1 MHNTITLLAATSSH
15 HHNHRTATTT
25 TDPTLGNPDAPNLLQ
40 YAAFATF
47 SLVALLALGLV
58 IAWLFHRHGRYRP
71 QVAAV
76 IVAPLAVMSGWIVG
90 LLLGYPTIGAATALP
105 LLVGLIAMSVR
116 LDRGDRRAGK
126 DRRRRAENRLGLIGV
141 WRAVRTAKEIATA
154 LPAHDEIIIG
164 HTPTRIVKLVRG
176 WSSGRHVGVLGA
188 PGSGKS
194 TTVAAMLEQHV
205 CGLDGLRHRTRIDGI
220 RQDIYVKGVRHG
232 AVIIDPKG
240 DPAIRKAARAAAQA
254 VGAPFIEFTP
264 QGGVVY
270 DVLAGGDVD
279 RRTDKILAAEEW
291 TEPHY
296 LAGATTY
303 LREVMRT
310 LEATGTHAT
319 LSKVLALMDP
329 DRLEAHAA
337 KAGPAHVK
345 ELGDYLASL
354 TPRQKGDLSGLR
366 DRIAALARSD
376 MAAWMDPD
384 RNPTAPRLD
393 LAEAVQNSAVV
404 LFTLQADDYPML
416 SKKLAAAI
424 VLDLIAVAQRRQ
436 TRPIPTFVAIDEFGA
451 IDSDLVLRLLA
462 RARGAGFSVAL
473 AAQTLADF
481 SAASPDGSMATRVIG
496 NLNALI
502 VGRLNDATE
511 AESIAQTAGTKDSWT
526 TTQRTNLMLPGTEGT
541 RTLDRDFIVHPDQI
555 KTLRRGEA
563 AVIGLDPIDGQRRVE
578 ITRVRAPRLA

>member
-1 MHNTITLLAATSSH
+1 MHNTMTLLAATSSNH
-15 HHNHRTATTT
+15 HTTTTT
-25 TDPTLGNPDAPNLLQ
+25 TDPMAGDPDALPNLVH
-40 YAAFATF
+40 YAAFATL
-47 SLVALLALGLV
+47 SLLVLLVLGMV
-58 IAWLFHRHGRYRP
+58 IGWLFQRDGRYRP
-71 QVAAV
+71 EVAAV
-76 IVAPLAVMSGWIVG
+76 IVAPLAAFSGWM
-90 LLLGYPTIGAATALP
+90 L
-105 LLVGLIAMSVR
+105 GLILAHPKLCVAAGLPVLAGVVATSIR
-116 LDRGDRRAGK
+116 LHQGDRRAGK

-141 WRAVRTAKEIATA
+141 WRAVQTAKEIATA
-154 LPAHDEIIIG
+154 QPAHDEIIIG

-194 TTVAAMLEQHV
+194 TTMAAMLEQHV

-220 RQDIYVKGVRHG
+220 RQNIYVKGVRHG

-240 DPAIRKAARAAAQA
+240 DPAIRAAAYAAAQA

-310 LEATGTHAT
+310 LEATSTHAT

-329 DRLEAHAA
+329 DCLEAHAA
-337 KAGPAHVK
+337 KAGPAYAN
-345 ELGDYLASL
+345 ELGDYLAGL

-393 LAEAVQNSAVV
+393 LAAAVQSGAVV

-424 VLDLIAVAQRRQ
+424 VLDLIAIAQRHQ
-436 TRPIPTFVAIDEFGA
+436 TRPVPTFVAIDEFGA

-502 VGRLNDATE
+502 VGRLNDAAE
-511 AESIAQTAGTKDSWT
+511 AETIAQVAGTKDSWT
-526 TTQRTNLMLPGTEGT
+526 TTQRTNLLLPANEGT

-563 AVIGLDPIDGQRRVE
+563 AVIGLDPIAGQRRVE
-578 ITRVRAPRLA
+578 ITRVRTPRLA

>member
-1 MHNTITLLAATSSH
+1 MHNTMTLLAATSSNH
-15 HHNHRTATTT
+15 HTTTTT
-25 TDPTLGNPDAPNLLQ
+25 TDPMVGDPDALPNLLH
-40 YAAFATF
+40 YAAFATL
-47 SLVALLALGLV
+47 SLLVLLVLGMV
-58 IAWLFHRHGRYRP
+58 IGWLFHRDGRYRP
-71 QVAAV
+71 EVAAV
-76 IVAPLAVMSGWIVG
+76 IVAPLAAFSGWVLG
-90 LLLGYPTIGAATALP
+90 LILAHPKLCVAAALP
-105 LLVGLIAMSVR
+105 VLAGVVVTSIR
-116 LDRGDRRAGK
+116 LHQGDRRAGK

-141 WRAVRTAKEIATA
+141 WRAVQTAKEIGTA
-154 LPAHDEIIIG
+154 QPAHDEIIVG
-164 HTPTRIVKLVRG
+164 HTSTRIVKLVRG

-194 TTVAAMLEQHV
+194 TTMAAMLEQHV
-205 CGLDGLRHRTRIDGI
+205 CGTD
-220 RQDIYVKGVRHG
+220 GVRHG
-232 AVIIDPKG
+232 AVLVDPKG
-240 DPAIRKAARAAAQA
+240 DPAIRKAARAAAQTA
-254 VGAPFIEFTP
+254 GAPFIEFTP

-329 DRLEAHAA
+329 DCLEAHAA
-337 KAGPAHVK
+337 KAGPAYAS
-345 ELGDYLASL
+345 ELGDYLATL

-366 DRIAALARSD
+366 DRIAALGRSD
-376 MAAWMDPD
+376 MAAWLDPD
-384 RNPTAPRLD
+384 RNPAAPRLN
-393 LAEAVQNSAVV
+393 LAAAVQSGAVV

-424 VLDLIAVAQRRQ
+424 VLDLIAIAQRHQ
-436 TRPIPTFVAIDEFGA
+436 TRPVPTFVAIDEFGA

-502 VGRLNDATE
+502 VGRLNDAAE
-511 AESIAQTAGTKDSWT
+511 AELIAQVAGTKDSWT
-526 TTQRTNLMLPGTEGT
+526 TTQRTTLLLPANEGT

-578 ITRVRAPRLA
+578 ITRVRTPRLA

>member
-1 MHNTITLLAATSSH
+1 MHNTISILAATSSH
-15 HHNHRTATTT
+15 HHKRQTTT
-25 TDPTLGNPDAPNLLQ
+25 TGADLLIGDPNAPNLLK
-40 YAAFATF
+40 YAALGMC
-47 SLVALLALGLV
+47 SLLALLALGLF
-58 IAWLFHRHGRYRP
+58 IGWLFHRDGRYRP
-71 QVAAV
+71 EVAAV
-76 IVAPLAVMSGWIVG
+76 IVAPLAAVSGWVVG
-90 LLLGYPTIGAATALP
+90 LTLGHPTLGAWAALP
-105 LLVGLIAMSVR
+105 VLAGLVAMSVR
-116 LDRGDRRAGK
+116 LHQGDRRAGK
-126 DRRRRAENRLGLIGV
+126 DRRRRAEARLGLIGV
-141 WRAVRTAKEIATA
+141 CRAVRTAKEIGTA
-154 LPAHDEIIIG
+154 QPNHDEIIVG
-164 HTPTRIVKLVRG
+164 HTSTRIVKLVRG

-194 TTVAAMLEQHV
+194 TTLAAMLEQHI
-205 CGLDGLRHRTRIDGI
+205 CGIGDGI
-220 RQDIYVKGVRHG
+220 RHG
-232 AVIIDPKG
+232 AVVLDPKG
-240 DPAIRKAARAAAQA
+240 DPAIRAAAYAAAQA
-254 VGAPFIEFTP
+254 AGAPFIEFTP

-291 TEPHY
+291 TEPNY

-329 DRLEAHAA
+329 DCLEAHAA
-337 KAGPAHVK
+337 KAGPAYAK
-345 ELGDYLASL
+345 QLGDYLAGL
-354 TPRQKGDLSGLR
+354 TPRQKADLSGLR
-366 DRIAALARSD
+366 DRIAALGRSD
-376 MAAWMDPD
+376 MAAWLDPD

-393 LAEAVQNSAVV
+393 LGAAVRNSAVV

-424 VLDLIAVAQRRQ
+424 VLDLIAIAQRRQ
-436 TRPIPTFVAIDEFGA
+436 TRPVPTFVAIDEFGA

-502 VGRLNDATE
+502 VGRLNDAAE
-511 AESIAQTAGTKDSWT
+511 AETIAETAGTKDSWT
-526 TTQRTNLMLPGTEGT
+526 TTQRTNLLLPANEGT
-541 RTLDRDFIVHPDQI
+541 RTLDRDFLIHPDQI

-578 ITRVRAPRLA
+578 ITRVRTPRLA

>member
-1 MHNTITLLAATSSH
+1 M
-15 HHNHRTATTT
+15 
-25 TDPTLGNPDAPNLLQ
+25 
-40 YAAFATF
+40 
-47 SLVALLALGLV
+47 
-58 IAWLFHRHGRYRP
+58 
-71 QVAAV
+71 
-76 IVAPLAVMSGWIVG
+76 
-90 LLLGYPTIGAATALP
+90 
-105 LLVGLIAMSVR
+105 
-116 LDRGDRRAGK
+116 
-126 DRRRRAENRLGLIGV
+126 RRRRL
-141 WRAVRTAKEIATA
+141 
-154 LPAHDEIIIG
+154 
-164 HTPTRIVKLVRG
+164 
-176 WSSGRHVGVLGA
+176 S
-188 PGSGKS
+188 
-194 TTVAAMLEQHV
+194 
-205 CGLDGLRHRTRIDGI
+205 
-220 RQDIYVKGVRHG
+220 
-232 AVIIDPKG
+232 
-240 DPAIRKAARAAAQA
+240 
-254 VGAPFIEFTP
+254 APFIEFTP
-264 QGGVVY
+264 QPGAVD

-329 DRLEAHAA
+329 DCLEAHAA
-337 KAGPAHVK
+337 KAGPAYANQ
-345 ELGDYLASL
+345 LGDYIAVL

-366 DRIAALARSD
+366 DRIAALGRSD
-376 MAAWMDPD
+376 MAAWLDPD
-384 RNPTAPRLD
+384 RNPAAPRLN
-393 LAEAVQNSAVV
+393 LAAAVQSGAVV

-424 VLDLIAVAQRRQ
+424 VLDLIAIAQRHQ
-436 TRPIPTFVAIDEFGA
+436 TRPVPTFVAIDEFGA

-502 VGRLNDATE
+502 VGRLNDAAE
-511 AESIAQTAGTKDSWT
+511 AEWIAQVAGTKDSWT
-526 TTQRTNLMLPGTEGT
+526 TTQRTNLLIPANEGT

-563 AVIGLDPIDGQRRVE
+563 AVIGLDPIAGQRRVE
-578 ITRVRAPRLA
+578 ITRVRTPRLA

>member
-1 MHNTITLLAATSSH
+1 MSTTINMLAAATSGH
-15 HHNHRTATTT
+15 HHKHHTTT
-25 TDPTLGNPDAPNLLQ
+25 TSPSDVNPLGGLTHLLNMV
-40 YAAFATF
+40 AIGAVSA
-47 SLVALLALGLV
+47 LALALLGMV
-58 IAWLFHRHGRYRP
+58 IGWLFHRDGRYRP
-71 QVAAV
+71 EVGVAA
-76 IVAPLAVMSGWIVG
+76 VAPLAGLAGWTVG
-90 LLLGYPTIGAATALP
+90 LFVGYPEIGAAAAVP
-105 LLVGLIAMSVR
+105 VLLGQAITGVR
-116 LDRGDRRAGK
+116 LDHADRRAGK
-126 DRRRRAENRLGLIGV
+126 DRRRRAERRLGLIGV
-141 WRAVRTAKEIATA
+141 CRAFVTAQKIVTAKAG
-154 LPAHDEIIIG
+154 HDEIIVG
-164 HTPTRIVKLVRG
+164 HTSTRIVKLVRG

-194 TTVAAMLEQHV
+194 TTIAALVEQHV
-205 CGLDGLRHRTRIDGI
+205 CGIG
-220 RQDIYVKGVRHG
+220 GVRHG
-232 AVIIDPKG
+232 AVIVDPKG
-240 DPAIRKAARAAAQA
+240 DPAIRKAAHAAAQA

-264 QGGVVY
+264 RGGVVY

-319 LSKVLALMDP
+319 LGKVLALMDP
-329 DRLEAHAA
+329 DKHENHAA
-337 KAGPAHVK
+337 AGGK
-345 ELGDYLASL
+345 EYAKQLGDYIKSL
-354 TPRQKGDLSGLR
+354 TPRQRGDLSGLR
-366 DRIAALARSD
+366 DRIAALGRSD

-384 RNPTAPRLD
+384 RNPDAPRLD
-393 LAEAVQNSAVV
+393 LAEAIRSGAVV

-424 VLDLIAVAQRRQ
+424 VLDLIAVAQRHQ
-436 TRPIPTFVAIDEFGA
+436 TRPVPTFVAIDEFGA

-462 RARGAGFSVAL
+462 RARGAGFSVTL

-502 VGRLNDATE
+502 VGRLNDAAE
-511 AESIAQTAGTKDSWT
+511 AEWIAQVAGTKDSWT
-526 TTQRTNLMLPGTEGT
+526 TTQRTNLILPANEGT

-563 AVIGLDPIDGQRRVE
+563 AVIGLDPIPRQRRVE
-578 ITRVRAPRLA
+578 ITRVRTPRLA

>member
-1 MHNTITLLAATSSH
+1 MSTTINMLAAATSAH
-15 HHNHRTATTT
+15 HHKHHTTT
-25 TDPTLGNPDAPNLLQ
+25 TTPTDVNPLGGLTHLLNM
-40 YAAFATF
+40 AAIGAV
-47 SLVALLALGLV
+47 SALALALLGMV
-58 IAWLFHRHGRYRP
+58 IGWLFHRDGRYRP
-71 QVAAV
+71 EVGVAAV
-76 IVAPLAVMSGWIVG
+76 TPLAGLTGWTVG
-90 LLLGYPTIGAATALP
+90 LFVGHPEIGAAAAVP
-105 LLVGLIAMSVR
+105 VLLGQAITGVR
-116 LDRGDRRAGK
+116 LDHADRRAGK
-126 DRRRRAENRLGLIGV
+126 DRRRRAERRLGLIGV
-141 WRAVRTAKEIATA
+141 CRAFVTAQKIVTAKAG
-154 LPAHDEIIIG
+154 HDEIIVG
-164 HTPTRIVKLVRG
+164 HTSTRIVKLVRG

-194 TTVAAMLEQHV
+194 TTIAALVEQHV
-205 CGLDGLRHRTRIDGI
+205 CGIG
-220 RQDIYVKGVRHG
+220 GVRHG
-232 AVIIDPKG
+232 AVIVDPKG
-240 DPAIRKAARAAAQA
+240 DPAIRKAAHAAAQA

-264 QGGVVY
+264 QGGMVY

-319 LSKVLALMDP
+319 LTKVLALMDP
-329 DRLEAHAA
+329 DKHENHAA
-337 KAGPAHVK
+337 AAGK
-345 ELGDYLASL
+345 EYAKQLGDYIKSL
-354 TPRQKGDLSGLR
+354 TPRQRGDLSGLR
-366 DRIAALARSD
+366 DRIAALGRSD

-384 RNPTAPRLD
+384 RNPDAPRLD
-393 LAEAVQNSAVV
+393 LAEAIRSGAVV

-424 VLDLIAVAQRRQ
+424 VLDLIAVAQRHQ
-436 TRPIPTFVAIDEFGA
+436 TRPVPTFVAIDEFGA
-451 IDSDLVLRLLA
+451 IESDLVLRLLA
-462 RARGAGFSVAL
+462 RARGAGFSVTL

-502 VGRLNDATE
+502 VGRLNDAAE
-511 AESIAQTAGTKDSWT
+511 AEWIAQVAGTKDSWT
-526 TTQRTNLMLPGTEGT
+526 TTQRTNLILPANEGT

-563 AVIGLDPIDGQRRVE
+563 AVIGLDPIPRQRRVE
-578 ITRVRAPRLA
+578 ITRVRTPRLV

>member
-1 MHNTITLLAATSSH
+1 MQNTINMLAAASGNH
-15 HHNHRTATTT
+15 HHKHHTTT
-25 TDPTLGNPDAPNLLQ
+25 TPTTDVEPLG
-40 YAAFATF
+40 
-47 SLVALLALGLV
+47 GLV
-58 IAWLFHRHGRYRP
+58 HLANMVAIGCVSTAALFLFGMLFAWMVHHDGRYRP
-71 QVAAV
+71 EVGVA
-76 IVAPLAVMSGWIVG
+76 IVMPLAGIVG
-90 LLLGYPTIGAATALP
+90 LVVGLSVGLPEVGVAGVVP
-105 LLVGLIAMSVR
+105 LLVGQSLWGVR
-116 LDRGDRRAGK
+116 LDQADRRAGK
-126 DRRRRAENRLGLIGV
+126 DRRRRAEVRLGLIGV
-141 WRAVRTAKEIATA
+141 WRAVRTTRAIATA
-154 LPAHDEIIIG
+154 QPTYDEIIVG
-164 HTPTRIVKLVRG
+164 HTSTQIIKLVRG

-194 TTVAAMLEQHV
+194 TTIAALVEQHV
-205 CGLDGLRHRTRIDGI
+205 CGADR
-220 RQDIYVKGVRHG
+220 VRHG

-240 DPAIRKAARAAAQA
+240 DPAIRKAALAAAEA

-279 RRTDKILAAEEW
+279 RRTDKLLAAEEW

-310 LEATGTHAT
+310 LEATGEHAT
-319 LSKVLALMDP
+319 LTKVLALMDP
-329 DRLEAHAA
+329 DKHENAA
-337 KAGPAHVK
+337 AGAGK
-345 ELGDYLASL
+345 EYAKQLGDYIKSL
-354 TPRQKGDLSGLR
+354 TPRQRGDLVGLR
-366 DRIAALARSD
+366 DRVAALGRSD

-384 RNPTAPRLD
+384 RHPTATRLN
-393 LAEAVQNSAVV
+393 LAEAVRSGAVV

-424 VLDLIAVAQRRQ
+424 VLDLIAIAQRNQ
-436 TRPIPTFVAIDEFGA
+436 LQPFPTFVAIDEFGA

-462 RARGAGFSVAL
+462 RARGAGFSVCL

-502 VGRLNDATE
+502 VGRLNDAAE
-511 AESIAQTAGTKDSWT
+511 AEWIAQIAGTKDSWT
-526 TTQRTNLMLPGTEGT
+526 TTQRTNLILPANEGT

-563 AVIGLDPIDGQRRVE
+563 AVIGLDPIPKQRRVE
-578 ITRVRAPRLA
+578 ITRVRTPRLA